1 MVTYVVASK
10 ANNPYLAECQI
21 AGEYLQNNTPDVNVQ
36 FVIKDASEWKVFID
50 SVCRLYGFPKKTCPI
65 VYTLEGTFIGDG
77 KEFLDHVLQVYD
89 KTVTITNAQT
99 KDRQKLNVLDNDEK
113 MRKKKDGDTLGEKI
127 EKALQKLAK
136 KKVAE
141 LIDYAFFE
149 VETQNGIAF

>member
-1 MVTYVVASK
+1 
-10 ANNPYLAECQI
+10 
-21 AGEYLQNNTPDVNVQ
+21 
-36 FVIKDASEWKVFID
+36 
-50 SVCRLYGFPKKTCPI
+50 LYGFPKKTCPI